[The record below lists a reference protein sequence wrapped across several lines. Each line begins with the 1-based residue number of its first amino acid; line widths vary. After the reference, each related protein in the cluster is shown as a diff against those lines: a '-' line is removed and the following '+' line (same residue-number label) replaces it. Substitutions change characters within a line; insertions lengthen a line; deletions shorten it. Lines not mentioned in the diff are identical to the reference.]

1 MIITPDQLAE
11 LLGISRKTVIDRYSK
26 QPGFPAPVTSA
37 KKPRWLESAR
47 LTRDNLVT
55 GKTFHDARASAL
67 TWLARRVDVLV
78 LARISGHRDIS
89 LLHRVYYR
97 ATAAELAKDLR

>member
-1 MIITPDQLAE
+1 MV
-11 LLGISRKTVIDRYSK
+11 K
-26 QPGFPAPVTSA
+26 
-37 KKPRWLESAR
+37 
-47 LTRDNLVT
+47 N
-55 GKTFHDARASAL
+55 KTFHDARASAL

-97 ATAAELAKDLR
+97 ATAAELAKGLR

>member
-1 MIITPDQLAE
+1 MGSE
-11 LLGISRKTVIDRYSK
+11 NSVKN
-26 QPGFPAPVTSA
+26 FP
-37 KKPRWLESAR
+37 R
-47 LTRDNLVT
+47 
-55 GKTFHDARASAL
+55 FDARASAL